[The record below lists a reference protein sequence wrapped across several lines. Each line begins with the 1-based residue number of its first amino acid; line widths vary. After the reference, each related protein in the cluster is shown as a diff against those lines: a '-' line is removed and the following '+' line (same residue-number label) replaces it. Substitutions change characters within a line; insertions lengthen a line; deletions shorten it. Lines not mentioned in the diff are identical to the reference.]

1 MGRDAERLDVVALY
15 LVGLRVGVR
24 VRVEARVRVGV
35 GVRGRVGVGVRVRV
49 RVRVRLDVMAL
60 YEELVDEA
68 QRRRRGQQLGQ
79 HLVLNVL
86 NVHG

>member
-35 GVRGRVGVGVRVRV
+35 GVRVRVGVGVRV